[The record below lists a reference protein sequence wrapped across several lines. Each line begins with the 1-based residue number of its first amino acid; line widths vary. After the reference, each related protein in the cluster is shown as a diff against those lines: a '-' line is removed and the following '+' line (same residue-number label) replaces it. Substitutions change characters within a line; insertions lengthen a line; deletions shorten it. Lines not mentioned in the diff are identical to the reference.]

1 MQGKNER
8 TIKLPDKR
16 FQLRVVFV
24 AVMAAVTF
32 AFGSMAAA
40 DTVTGEDPKTPP
52 TPPAPKVTTVP
63 EPPAKPDPAKEPKF
77 VQKDG
82 DTYLMSGDVVLTG
95 WQEVKGERYY
105 FYRTA
110 SSTSGKPHN
119 KGAMATGWQKIG
131 EEKFYF
137 YTEPV
142 TKSGKTHPAGAM
154 ATGWQNLNGSKFYFF
169 PKEEPGS
176 KHPKG
181 AMATGWQEI
190 KGEKFYFFKTASSA
204 SGKPH
209 KKGAMATGLQ
219 KIGKNKYYFYQ
230 KAGDDHR
237 KGQMVKGPIKA
248 GNESYFFDR
257 ETGKMKK
264 KCIYK
269 DYDGKLYALK
279 ANGEQY
285 AICLDAG
292 HIGLY
297 NQSNVNRNYY
307 ESVMAWDLHLLLRD
321 ELEQRG
327 FRVVLTRTS
336 MYDPMDVD
344 TRGSKAIGCDLLI
357 SIHSDASSY
366 SSTDYPTAWCAVDG
380 SSDDI
385 GILLAKTIERT
396 IGTHDYGRVEHR
408 YYPGTNY
415 LDYWGVV
422 RNARRVGSTGI
433 LLEHSF
439 HTNLRTTNWLLS
451 KDNLAKLAKAEA
463 DTLEKFY
470 FSKNGEARLTFT
482 DPADTMTGVALPESH
497 RSKAN

>member
-1 MQGKNER
+1 M
-8 TIKLPDKR
+8 LDKCFR
-16 FQLRVVFV
+16 LRVIFI
-24 AVMAAVTF
+24 AVMASVTL
-32 AFGSMAAA
+32 ALGSVVSA
-40 DTVTGEDPKTPP
+40 DTLTGKDPAKD
-52 TPPAPKVTTVP
+52 PPAPPVPKATTVP
-63 EPPAKPDPAKEPKF
+63 AEPAKPGPGEEPRLVK
-77 VQKDG
+77 KDG
-82 DTYLMSGDVVLTG
+82 DTYLMSGDVILTG
-95 WQEVKGERYY
+95 WQEYKGERFY
-105 FYRTA
+105 FYR
-110 SSTSGKPHN
+110 SSSSSSGKAHN
-119 KGAMATGWQKIG
+119 KGAMAKGWQKIDD
-131 EEKFYF
+131 EKFYF

-142 TKSGKTHPAGAM
+142 KDHPAGAM
-154 ATGWQNLNGSKFYFF
+154 AKGWQNIGKYKFYFF
-169 PKEEPGS
+169 PKETPGS

-190 KGEKFYFFKTASSA
+190 KGEKFYFFKSSSSA

-219 KIGKNKYYFYQ
+219 KIGKDKYYFYQ

-237 KGQMVKGPIKA
+237 KGQMVKGPVKA

-264 KCIYK
+264 KCIYR
-269 DYDGKLYALK
+269 DSDGQLYAIK
-279 ANGEQY
+279 ENGEQF

-292 HIGLY
+292 HIGLF
-297 NQSNVNRNYY
+297 NQSPVNRNYY

-344 TRGSKAIGCDLLI
+344 TRGSKAVGCDLLI

-366 SSTDYPTAWCAVDG
+366 SATDYPTAWCAVDG

-385 GILLAKTIERT
+385 GILLARTIAST
-396 IGTHDYGRVEHR
+396 IGTHDYGRVDHR
-408 YYPGTNY
+408 YYPGTNN

-422 RNARRVGSTGI
+422 RNARSVGSTGI

-451 KDNLAKLAKAEA
+451 KDNLARLAKAEA

-470 FSKNGEARLTFT
+470 FSKNGSARLTVT
-482 DPADTMTGVALPESH
+482 DPADSMVAVTLPESKS
-497 RSKAN
+497 SKAK